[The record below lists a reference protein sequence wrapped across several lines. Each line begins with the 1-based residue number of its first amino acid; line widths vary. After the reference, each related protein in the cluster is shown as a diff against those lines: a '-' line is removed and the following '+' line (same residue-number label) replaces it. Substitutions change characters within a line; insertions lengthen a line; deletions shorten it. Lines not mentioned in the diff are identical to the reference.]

1 MGQAGCGAM
10 ASTTLFSTLL
20 NLKALGAA
28 AMSDSS
34 VINSGDYKAM
44 VCIYL
49 GGGNDSYNM
58 LMPTQANG
66 GSMSEYN
73 AYAGI
78 RNEIAISHAS
88 MVANSPITGANT
100 ILNPLNTGSR
110 NFGLHPSMPRL
121 AQLFRDQKAAFVA
134 NVGTL
139 IEPLTV
145 NEFWSETKKVP
156 LGLLSHSDQTQ
167 QWMTALPHER
177 AGIGWGGRI
186 SDMINDM
193 NTDPSLAMGISMAG
207 TNIFQ
212 TGGATSAYSM
222 NGYASILNE
231 DGSPN
236 TPLRGIRGYG
246 EEWDFM
252 QTRSAAIDNML
263 DKTYSDIYENTYA
276 NITKSGRDGWL
287 AFDSALR
294 NTQMNTSFVSTT
306 GDMYS
311 ETNSLGWVA
320 KMIGAREE
328 MGYKRQTFFVSMGGW
343 DHHDEVIDAQA
354 SGLREVDHAIHQFQE
369 ALKESSIDAEDCVVT
384 FLISDFARTLGSN
397 GNGTDH
403 AWGGNMAV
411 VGGPVKGQRIY
422 GAYPETLDPSNN
434 DFDLGGGIVMPTT
447 SADVYFAEIA
457 EWFGVPKSRL
467 GEIFPNLNNFYD
479 YNTVNNPLNF
489 LNF

>member
-1 MGQAGCGAM
+1 MSKRNHISRRRFMGQTGCGAM

-34 VINSGDYKAM
+34 VIGSGDYKAM

-58 LMPTQANG
+58 LMPTQADG

-78 RNEIAISHAS
+78 RNEIAIPHAA
-88 MVANSPITGANT
+88 MTAVNPISGANT

-121 AQLFRDQKAAFVA
+121 AQLFNSGKAAFVS

-145 NEFWSETKKVP
+145 NEFWNESKRVP

-186 SDMINDM
+186 SDMVNDM
-193 NTDPSLAMGISMAG
+193 NTNPSLAMGISMAG

-212 TGGATSAYSM
+212 TGGSTNSYSM

-231 DGSPN
+231 DGTPN
-236 TPLRGIRGYG
+236 TPLRGIFGYDDD
-246 EEWDFM
+246 WALM
-252 QTRSAAIDNML
+252 QTRTGAIDNML

-276 NITKSGRDGWL
+276 NLTKGGRDGWK
-287 AFDSALR
+287 AFDSAMR
-294 NTQMNTSFVSTT
+294 NTQMNTSFRGGVEGS
-306 GDMYS
+306 YF

-328 MGYKRQTFFVSMGGW
+328 LGYKRQTFFVSMGGW
-343 DHHDEVIDAQA
+343 DHHDEVLDAQEA
-354 SGLREVDHAIHQFQE
+354 GLNEVDFAINQFQE
-369 ALKESSIDAEDCVVT
+369 ALKEDGIDAEDCVVT

-422 GAYPETLDPSNN
+422 GTYPETLDPSNN
-434 DFDLGGGIVMPTT
+434 DYDLGGGIVMPTT

-457 EWFGVPKSRL
+457 E
-467 GEIFPNLNNFYD
+467 
-479 YNTVNNPLNF
+479 
-489 LNF
+489 